1 MTKTDQITL
10 NAAVV
15 TEGKQIASTIGKADR
30 SFLKGIQDGTSIDV
44 KLGKFLME
52 LNKLADQHGLKGKA
66 KSALLQQAGVARI
79 DKRRRSE
86 AFQLASNLEEIR
98 NWVKSTKWKGGSL
111 VRLLA
116 DWKKAT
122 QPKAE
127 KKESSEAGE
136 DKSSEAGEDKSSEAG
151 NDKSSEAGLADVAEH
166 SLTGEELAML
176 VLKFAK
182 NREAVSDLVS
192 HLTAA
197 MATKVAA

>member
-15 TEGKQIASTIGKADR
+15 TEGKQLASTIGKADR

-136 DKSSEAGEDKSSEAG
+136 DKSSEAG
-151 NDKSSEAGLADVAEH
+151 NDESSEAGLAAVAEH

-182 NREAVSDLVS
+182 NREAVTDLVS

>member
-66 KSALLQQAGVARI
+66 KSALIQQAGVARI

-98 NWVKSTKWKGGSL
+98 NWVNSTKWKGGSL

-136 DKSSEAGEDKSSEAG
+136 DKSSEAG
-151 NDKSSEAGLADVAEH
+151 LAAVAEH

-182 NREAVSDLVS
+182 NREAVTDLVG
-192 HLTAA
+192 HLNAA

>member
-66 KSALLQQAGVARI
+66 KSALIQQAGVARI

-98 NWVKSTKWKGGSL
+98 NWVKATKWKGGSL

-127 KKESSEAGE
+127 KKE
-136 DKSSEAGEDKSSEAG
+136 SSEAGEDKSSEAG

>member
-98 NWVKSTKWKGGSL
+98 NWVKSTRWKGGSL

-136 DKSSEAGEDKSSEAG
+136 DKSSEAGE
-151 NDKSSEAGLADVAEH
+151 DKSSEAGLADVAEH

>member
-15 TEGKQIASTIGKADR
+15 TEGKQLASTIGKADR

-44 KLGKFLME
+44 KLGKFLVE

-66 KSALLQQAGVARI
+66 KSALIQQAGVARI

-136 DKSSEAGEDKSSEAG
+136 DKSSEAG
-151 NDKSSEAGLADVAEH
+151 NDESSEAGLAAVAEH

-182 NREAVSDLVS
+182 NREAVTDLVS

>member
-98 NWVKSTKWKGGSL
+98 NWVNSTKWKGGSL

-127 KKESSEAGE
+127 KKE
-136 DKSSEAGEDKSSEAG
+136 SSEAGEDKSSEAG

>member
-98 NWVKSTKWKGGSL
+98 NWVKSTRWKGGSL

-127 KKESSEAGE
+127 KKE
-136 DKSSEAGEDKSSEAG
+136 SSEAGEDKSSEAG

>member
-66 KSALLQQAGVARI
+66 KSALIQQAGVARI

-98 NWVKSTKWKGGSL
+98 NWVKSTRWKGGSL

-151 NDKSSEAGLADVAEH
+151 LAAVAEH

-182 NREAVSDLVS
+182 NREAVTDLVS

>member
-136 DKSSEAGEDKSSEAG
+136 DKSSEAG